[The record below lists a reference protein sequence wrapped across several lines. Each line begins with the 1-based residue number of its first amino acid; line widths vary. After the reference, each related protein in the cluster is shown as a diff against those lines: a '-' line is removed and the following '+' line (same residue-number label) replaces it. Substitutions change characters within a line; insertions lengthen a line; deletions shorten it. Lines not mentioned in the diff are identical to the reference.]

1 MRSLE
6 KVLGPW
12 GINPSFPGLSPS
24 QGHVIHVLLTRAP
37 LDRTS
42 IATYPIPCDLHVLN
56 TPPAFVLSQNQTLR
70 KKTVWRNPGSHRETG
85 CVNQIDLGG
94 QSTGLPRHFRPP
106 FPRMPALQATRSA
119 QFNLFFLFPAFT
131 GVTAPSRARCHH
143 RSPIWH
149 APCWATLSK
158 IPASRG
164 LKSRP
169 GELPS
174 SSTTIDFRVSRPPSS
189 VAARDATPCRSTQS
203 IHFLNFLRFFSRGI
217 ICVRRRSAQRAG
229 GG

>member
-1 MRSLE
+1 
-6 KVLGPW
+6 
-12 GINPSFPGLSPS
+12 
-24 QGHVIHVLLTRAP
+24 
-37 LDRTS
+37 
-42 IATYPIPCDLHVLN
+42 
-56 TPPAFVLSQNQTLR
+56 
-70 KKTVWRNPGSHRETG
+70 
-85 CVNQIDLGG
+85 
-94 QSTGLPRHFRPP
+94 LPRHFRPP

-217 ICVRRRSAQRAG
+217 IWTARACAGAGLRRVCAGIPPFRRVAGDWRGSPGVSAGYSSSCSGSPRRRSGRSDPR
-229 GG
+229 